1 MANYA
6 TMKKDDLI
14 TMAREK
20 GIEAD
25 SSMTKAEI
33 IEKIEAAPVENVQ
46 DVAETP
52 AENVQEAVETPT
64 ENVSEPAEDPTMR
77 LLKEQNELLRRQMED
92 LQRQLLELQRPQVIQ
107 VAPDTERVYFLW
119 QAEVADY
126 NLVTFGPG
134 GMYGSIT
141 GKTGT
146 FSVPK
151 NELSRI
157 LNTRTRGYL
166 EKRWLIVV
174 DGLNDEERE
183 SLGVAYKDGEIMDS
197 KVFSRMVN
205 LSKDEICEVYA
216 KLCPSHKEMVGRR
229 FYEAWQGH
237 NEAVTREKVIALRN
251 ITRDQGLEIKAF
263 QTILQEMNASEEE
276 E

>member
-6 TMKKDDLI
+6 TMRKDELI
-14 TMAREK
+14 ALAQGK
-20 GIEAD
+20 GLEAD
-25 SSMTKAEI
+25 ASMTKAQI
-33 IEKIEAAPVENVQ
+33 IAAIESAENVTAEPETAVENV
-46 DVAETP
+46 EEP
-52 AENVQEAVETPT
+52 AENVE
-64 ENVSEPAEDPTMR
+64 EPAENSAVE
-77 LLKEQNELLRRQMED
+77 LLKAQNELLRQQMEE
-92 LQRQLLELQRPQVIQ
+92 LQKQLLALQRPQVIQ
-107 VAPDTERVYFLW
+107 VSADTERVHFLW

-151 NELSRI
+151 NDLSRI
-157 LNTRTRGYL
+157 LDNRTRGFIQ
-166 EKRWLIVV
+166 KRWLIVL
-174 DGLNDEERE
+174 DGLTDDERE
-183 SLGVAYKDGEIMDS
+183 ALGVSYADGEVMDR
-197 KVFSRMVN
+197 KVFSRMVD

-216 KLCPSHKEMVGRR
+216 KLCTSHKEMVGRR
-229 FYEAWQGH
+229 YYEAWQAM
-237 NEAVTREKVIALRN
+237 NPAVTREKVIALRN
-251 ITRDQGLEIKAF
+251 ITRDMGLEIKAF

>member
-33 IEKIEAAPVENVQ
+33 IEKIEAAPAENVQ
-46 DVAETP
+46 EVAETP

-174 DGLNDEERE
+174 DGLNEEERE

-229 FYEAWQGH
+229 YYEAWQAM
-237 NEAVTREKVIALRN
+237 NPAVTREKVIALRN

-276 E
+276 

>member
-14 TMAREK
+14 ALAKEQ

-33 IEKIEAAPVENVQ
+33 IAAIEGESAKREEIAESPSENV
-46 DVAETP
+46 E
-52 AENVQEAVETPT
+52 
-64 ENVSEPAEDPTMR
+64 EPAVDPTVE
-77 LLKEQNELLRRQMED
+77 LLKEQNELLQKQMEE
-92 LQRQLLELQRPQVIQ
+92 LQRQLLALQRPQVIQ
-107 VAPDTERVYFLW
+107 VSADTERVHFLW

-126 NLVTFGPG
+126 NLETFGPG

-157 LNTRTRGYL
+157 LDDKNRRFL
-166 EKRWLIVV
+166 ARRWLIVL
-174 DGLNDEERE
+174 DGLDEDERV
-183 SLGVAYKDGEIMDS
+183 SLGVDYKEGEILGRNAFMYLIDMP
-197 KVFSRMVN
+197 KE
-205 LSKDEICEVYA
+205 EICEVYK
-216 KLCPSHKEMVGRR
+216 KLCPSHKEMVGQR
-229 FYEAWQGH
+229 FYEAWQNG
-237 NEAVTREKVIALRN
+237 NQSVTRDKVIALRN
-251 ITRDQGLEIKAF
+251 ITRDQGLDIKAF
-263 QTILQEMNASEEE
+263 QQIVQEMNAADEEE
-276 E
+276 

>member
-6 TMKKDDLI
+6 TTKKEELI
-14 TMAREK
+14 ALAQEK

-25 SSMTKAEI
+25 ASMTKAEI
-33 IEKIEAAPVENVQ
+33 IAKLEEAGKRDELTEKSTEKRDEAAEI
-46 DVAETP
+46 P
-52 AENVQEAVETPT
+52 AEKV
-64 ENVSEPAEDPTMR
+64 EDPT
-77 LLKEQNELLRRQMED
+77 LKALREQNEMLQKQMEQ
-92 LQRQLLELQRPQVIQ
+92 LQAQLLAMQKPQVIQ
-107 VAPDTERVYFLW
+107 VAADTERVYFLW

-157 LNTRTRGYL
+157 LDNRTRGFIQ
-166 EKRWLIVV
+166 KRWLIVL
-174 DGLNDEERE
+174 DGLTDDERE
-183 SLGVAYKDGEIMDS
+183 SLGVAYKEGEILDR
-197 KVFSRMVN
+197 KAFERMVDIP
-205 LSKDEICEVYA
+205 KDAICEIYS
-216 KLCPSHKEMVGRR
+216 KLCLSHKEMVARR
-229 FYEAWQGH
+229 FYEAWTNR
-237 NEAVTREKVIALRN
+237 NENVTRDKVLALRRM
-251 ITRDQGLEIKAF
+251 TKDMGLDIQAF
-263 QTILQEMNASEEE
+263 QQILKEMNANEEE

>member
-1 MANYA
+1 M
-6 TMKKDDLI
+6 
-14 TMAREK
+14 
-20 GIEAD
+20 
-25 SSMTKAEI
+25 
-33 IEKIEAAPVENVQ
+33 
-46 DVAETP
+46 
-52 AENVQEAVETPT
+52 
-64 ENVSEPAEDPTMR
+64 
-77 LLKEQNELLRRQMED
+77 
-92 LQRQLLELQRPQVIQ
+92 
-107 VAPDTERVYFLW
+107 
-119 QAEVADY
+119 
-126 NLVTFGPG
+126 
-134 GMYGSIT
+134 
-141 GKTGT
+141 
-146 FSVPK
+146 
-151 NELSRI
+151 
-157 LNTRTRGYL
+157 
-166 EKRWLIVV
+166 V

>member
-1 MANYA
+1 MANYT

-14 TMAREK
+14 ALANEK

-33 IEKIEAAPVENVQ
+33 IAAIEGTSAKNEETPSENVRVIA
-46 DVAETP
+46 DTRS
-52 AENVQEAVETPT
+52 ENVVTAK
-64 ENVSEPAEDPTMR
+64 EDPMVEA
-77 LLKEQNELLRRQMED
+77 LKAQNELL
-92 LQRQLLELQRPQVIQ
+92 QRQIDAMQEQLLALQRPQVIQ
-107 VAPDTERVYFLW
+107 VAADTERVYFLW

-157 LNTRTRGYL
+157 LDDRTRRFL
-166 EKRWLIVV
+166 AKRWLIVV
-174 DGLNDEERE
+174 DGLTDEERE
-183 SLGVAYKDGEIMDS
+183 SLDVAYKDGEILDR
-197 KVFSRMVN
+197 KVFSRMVD
-205 LSKDEICEVYA
+205 LSKDEICEVYS
-216 KLCPSHKEMVGRR
+216 KLCPSHKEMVGIR
-229 FYEAWQGH
+229 FYEAWLNR
-237 NEAVTREKVIALRN
+237 NENVTREKVIALRN
-251 ITRDQGLEIKAF
+251 ITRDEGLDIKAF
-263 QTILQEMNASEEE
+263 QQILQMMNASDEEE
-276 E
+276 